1 MGNEVKKTAGSWGR
15 KLWFLVNMYFTAV
28 YLLWRIFFTIPFGCG
43 FVSTFAGVT
52 LLVVETLGMV
62 EAFIHYLNMYNVEN
76 YPLPKTPENAWPE
89 VDVFVSTYS
98 EPPALLRKTLL
109 GCKRMDYPDRS
120 KVHIY
125 LCDDGNREEMR
136 ALAEELQVAYLCR
149 NTHAG
154 AKAGNLNYALRH
166 SFSPYIVTFDA
177 DMIPRSC
184 FLERTIPYFVDAERK
199 NEGLP
204 QENRIELGFVQTPQS
219 FYDLD
224 LFQFHLYSENRVPNE
239 QDYFY
244 KDIQVARTRTN
255 SVIYG
260 GSNTVLSRKAL
271 EAVGGFYTGAV
282 TEDFATGL
290 LIEKAGFVSL
300 GLGEPLASGMNAGSL
315 HGLIRQRVRWA
326 RGVIATGR
334 KMHILTSR
342 KLTFAQKMN
351 YWASV
356 WYWYA
361 PLKRLTYILSPIL
374 YAAFG
379 FVVIR
384 CSLRQ
389 VLLFWL
395 PMYLSS
401 NISLRTL
408 SQNIR
413 NTKWTAIYET
423 ALFPFL
429 LLPVLLETVG
439 ISMRQ
444 FRVTEKERRK
454 GNGGDGL
461 VYMVPFL
468 ILIFLSV
475 IGIANCVRI
484 LFDSGSFSPVVVLFW
499 LINNLFMLVMAL
511 FFVDGR
517 VLYRDSE
524 RVKVSLPGHLLVSG
538 KPYECLTKDLSETGA
553 AVYLKEPIYLGNEDV
568 FLELET
574 PKYRVSMPVVPVY
587 VTQAGETW
595 LYAFQIPDLT
605 GQEEDWL
612 GLLYDRVPTLPM
624 EIRKNSGFYEDM
636 SLNIDRRVR
645 EPFTEKRKT
654 PRLKLL
660 TEVSE
665 YPIYDFNYLAVTLEG
680 RTRPK
685 KITLDLPGIEP
696 MIFDYSR
703 EVGTKGVYLLEEP
716 ETVYA
721 TRERSD
727 AIMEAVLALAPRQP
741 RKPAKEKQKQKEFD
755 EMDTILPK

>member
-1 MGNEVKKTAGSWGR
+1 MR
-15 KLWFLVNMYFTAV
+15 KGFGKRIWFLINMYFTAV
-28 YLLWRIFFTIPFGCG
+28 YLLWRIFFTIPFGYG
-43 FVSTFAGVT
+43 FVSVFAGLT
-52 LLVVETLGMV
+52 LLVVEALGMV

-76 YPLPKTPENAWPE
+76 YPLPEISDRDWPE
-89 VDVFVSTYS
+89 VDVFVSTCS

-109 GCKRMDYPDRS
+109 GCKRMDYPDKGR
-120 KVHIY
+120 VHIY

-136 ALAEELQVAYLCR
+136 ALAEELEVTYLCR
-149 NTHAG
+149 NTHKG
-154 AKAGNLNYALRH
+154 AKAGNLNHAL
-166 SFSPYIVTFDA
+166 SNSDSPYIVTFDA

-184 FLERTIPYFVDAERK
+184 FLIKTVPYFMDAERK
-199 NEGLP
+199 NAALP
-204 QENRIELGFVQTPQS
+204 PEKRIELGFVQTPQS

-224 LFQFHLYSENRVPNE
+224 LFQFHLYSEERIPNE

-282 TEDFATGL
+282 TEDFATGI

-300 GLGEPLASGMNAGSL
+300 GLGEPLAAGMNPGSL
-315 HGLIRQRVRWA
+315 QSLIRQRSRWA

-334 KMHILTSR
+334 RMHIFTSR

-361 PLKRLTYILSPIL
+361 PLKRLSYILSPIL

-379 FVVIR
+379 FMVFR
-384 CSLRQ
+384 CTLPQ

-439 ISMRQ
+439 ISLRQ
-444 FRVTEKERRK
+444 FQVTRKDRKEEKQAA
-454 GNGGDGL
+454 GL
-461 VYMVPFL
+461 LYMVPFL
-468 ILIFLSV
+468 ILIFLSI

-484 LFDSGSFSPVVVLFW
+484 IFDSGSFSPVVVLFW
-499 LINNLFMLVMAL
+499 LVNNLFMLVMAL

-517 VLYRDSE
+517 ILYRGSE
-524 RVKVSLPGHLLVSG
+524 RVKASLPGHLLVSG
-538 KPYECLTKDLSETGA
+538 KAYDCLTKDLSETGA
-553 AVYLKEPIYLGNEDV
+553 AIFLKDPIYLGNEDI

-574 PKYRVSMPVVPVY
+574 LKYRVSLPVEPVY
-587 VTQAGETW
+587 VTQAGNSW

-605 GQEEDWL
+605 GQGEDWL
-612 GLLYDRVPTLPM
+612 GILYDRAPTLPVAL
-624 EIRKNSGFYEDM
+624 RKNSGFYEDL

-660 TEVSE
+660 TQVQG
-665 YPIYDFNYLAVTLEG
+665 YPIYDFNYLAVTVEG
-680 RTRPK
+680 RNRPE
-685 KITLDLPGIEP
+685 KITLDFPGIDP
-696 MIFDYSR
+696 MTFAYSR
-703 EVGTKGVYLLEEP
+703 EVGARGIYRLEAP
-716 ETVYA
+716 ERVYA
-721 TRERSD
+721 TRQQCD
-727 AIMEAVLALAPRQP
+727 AIMEAVLALVPKQP
-741 RKPAKEKQKQKEFD
+741 RKPAKKKQKQKEFD
-755 EMDTILPK
+755 EMDTVLPK

>member
-1 MGNEVKKTAGSWGR
+1 MRKGWGKR
-15 KLWFLVNMYFTAV
+15 IWFLVNMYFTAV
-28 YLLWRIFFTIPFGCG
+28 YLLWRIFFTIPFGYG
-43 FVSTFAGVT
+43 FVSVFAGLT
-52 LLVVETLGMV
+52 LLVVEALGMV

-76 YPLPKTPENAWPE
+76 YPLPITDENTWPE

-109 GCKRMDYPDRS
+109 GCKHMDYPDKG

-136 ALAEELQVAYLCR
+136 ALAEELEVTYLCR
-149 NTHAG
+149 NTHKG
-154 AKAGNLNYALRH
+154 AKAGNLNHAL
-166 SFSPYIVTFDA
+166 SSSDSPYIVTFDA

-184 FLERTIPYFVDAERK
+184 FLTKTIPYFVDAERK
-199 NEGLP
+199 NADLP
-204 QENRIELGFVQTPQS
+204 PEKQVELGFVQTPQS

-224 LFQFHLYSENRVPNE
+224 LFQFHLYSEGRVPNE

-271 EAVGGFYTGAV
+271 EEVGGFYTGAV
-282 TEDFATGL
+282 TEDFATGI

-300 GLGEPLASGMNAGSL
+300 GLGEPLAAGMNPGSL
-315 HGLIRQRVRWA
+315 QSLIQQRSRWA
-326 RGVIATGR
+326 RGVISTGR
-334 KMHILTSR
+334 KMHIFTSR

-361 PLKRLTYILSPIL
+361 PVKRLSYIMSPIL
-374 YAAFG
+374 YATFG
-379 FVVIR
+379 FMVFR
-384 CSLRQ
+384 CTLPQ

-439 ISMRQ
+439 ISLRQ
-444 FRVTEKERRK
+444 FQVTQKERRAGK
-454 GNGGDGL
+454 QGTNL
-461 VYMVPFL
+461 LYMVPFL
-468 ILIFLSV
+468 ILIFLSL

-484 LFDSGSFSPVVVLFW
+484 IFDSGSFSPIVVLFW

-517 VLYRDSE
+517 ALYRGSE

-553 AVYLKEPIYLGNEDV
+553 AVFLKKPIYLGTGDI

-574 PKYRVSMPVVPVY
+574 PKYRVSLKVEPVY

-595 LYAFQIPDLT
+595 LYAFQILDLT
-605 GQEEDWL
+605 GQVEDWL
-612 GLLYDRVPTLPM
+612 GLLYDRAPTLPM
-624 EIRKNSGFYEDM
+624 EIRKNSGFYEDL

-654 PRLKLL
+654 PRLRLL
-660 TEVSE
+660 TQISE

-680 RTRPK
+680 RTRPE
-685 KITLDLPGIEP
+685 KITMDLPGIEP

-741 RKPAKEKQKQKEFD
+741 RKPAKKKQKQKEFD